1 MRGRQVIDQR
11 LIDEP
16 AFAAEADAYLT
27 ARPRAGA
34 PGAQDPLAAM
44 RGRVAGPEVAGEPD
58 PGIRW
63 ADLFL
68 PARGGPVP
76 VRVYAETTVT
86 EPRPLLLW
94 LHGGGFVAGSVR
106 DLDHVCSR
114 LARLAGVTVVSLEYR
129 LAPEHPYPAALHDTV
144 DALSW
149 LAAHG
154 SLLGGDGKLAAGGL
168 SAGAALVAG
177 ASLVA
182 RDQRDLALTYQVL
195 CYPALD
201 FGQDTESVREF
212 NGVLITVGAGSWPQ
226 AAYLGGQQPDSY
238 AAPLRAP
245 SLAGLPPVLLIGAG
259 RDPLRDDARGYA
271 RRLDA
276 DGVQVTY
283 VEYAGVVHGFLNACG
298 VLSAGD
304 HAINVIAAELRRVHA
319 PAPVPAGG

>member
-1 MRGRQVIDQR
+1 VIDQR

-16 AFAAEADAYLT
+16 AFAAEADAYL
-27 ARPRAGA
+27 AAMPAAGA
-34 PGAQDPLAAM
+34 AQEQDPLAAM
-44 RGRVAGPEVAGEPD
+44 RGRVAGPRVAGEAD
-58 PGIRW
+58 PGVRW
-63 ADLFL
+63 ADLYL
-68 PARGGPVP
+68 PARGGPVR
-76 VRVYAETTVT
+76 VRVYAEVAGR

-129 LAPEHPYPAALHDTV
+129 LAPEHPYPAALHDTY
-144 DALSW
+144 DAAAW

-154 SLLGGDGKLAAGGL
+154 TLLGGDGRLAAGGL

-177 ASLVA
+177 ASLMA
-182 RDQRDLALTYQVL
+182 RDQGGPVLTGQVL

-212 NGVLITVGAGSWPQ
+212 NGVLITVGAGSWLQ
-226 AAYLGGQQPDSY
+226 TAYLGDQQPDGY
-238 AAPLRAP
+238 AAPLRAG
-245 SLAGLPPVLLIGAG
+245 SLAGLPPALLIGAG
-259 RDPLRDDARGYA
+259 RDPLRDDARNYA

-276 DGVQVTY
+276 DDVEVTY

-304 HAINVIAAELRRVHA
+304 HAIDVIAAQLRRAHA
-319 PAPVPAGG
+319 PATVPADG